1 MLSLAEKLPV
11 DLRFIEL
18 MPIGEGN
25 STYHVTGEEVLSSLQ
40 RMFPGLQNDPAV
52 HGSGPAVYY
61 QIPGFREALAYQCDP
76 REILRKLQSD
86 PSDRSGTFEAMSLL
100 W

>member
-1 MLSLAEKLPV
+1 MRTWERTGTILS
-11 DLRFIEL
+11 D
-18 MPIGEGN
+18 
-25 STYHVTGEEVLSSLQ
+25 
-40 RMFPGLQNDPAV
+40 
-52 HGSGPAVYY
+52 SG
-61 QIPGFREALAYQCDP
+61 ISGKHWLYQCDP